1 MSDLL
6 AHLNA
11 WAGVGALVAAAL
23 ALAALLWAWQLH
35 RRVRVVTPDMR
46 RFVREM
52 EGKSFEAA
60 VSGLLA
66 SLQSSTERLT
76 TLEQHAEQTD
86 RVLRRSV
93 QKVGCVRYDADDEI
107 GGALSFALA
116 LLDGNL
122 NGLLLTSIHS
132 FRECRLYMRPVAE
145 GRCALPLIPE
155 EEQALEE
162 AKRHGESGEQPQT
175 TVQPAAHGGRMTR
188 SRRR

>member
-1 MSDLL
+1 MNALL
-6 AHLNA
+6 AQLNA
-11 WAGVGALVAAAL
+11 WAGVGAVVAIAL
-23 ALAALLWAWQLH
+23 SLGALLWAWRLH
-35 RRVRVVTPDMR
+35 RRVRVVSPDMR

-60 VSGLLA
+60 VGDLLGA
-66 SLQSSTERLT
+66 LQTSAERLT
-76 TLEQHAEQTD
+76 ALEQHAEQTD
-86 RVLRRSV
+86 RLLRRSV
-93 QKVGCVRYDADDEI
+93 QKVGCVRYDADEEI

-122 NGLLLTSIHS
+122 NGLVLTSIHT

-162 AKRHGESGEQPQT
+162 AKRHGDAGEQPHT